1 MLSRQASPTF
11 LLVLLSVTTF
21 LAMLAVL
28 ILSPLLVELA
38 KEFNTSVAAVGQLGG
53 ATAIAWGITAPLAGP
68 VSDAYGRRPL
78 LLTGLMLLALGI
90 LGAALAWNYGSLLA
104 FRLLTGVGGAMIPPN
119 SFALVFDIFPPE
131 GRGKAIGWLISATGI
146 GASLGVALVAFLLD
160 VGGWRLP
167 FYVVGGVTLALCAL
181 LWVWLPQSQ
190 RGPGRSLSF
199 ISHYREVGSSAVVWY
214 VMAVNA
220 LRNMTFIGAFSYLAA
235 KLMQTYGLTAGET
248 VLPLAVAGLGV
259 IAGGFI
265 GGRLAGHRRRLDWL
279 VPAYLVGG
287 LLAVLVFTTTVSPW
301 IIVVLAFGAGS
312 MATISTTVLPTLLM
326 ELAGSSRTT
335 ATGMLAVGNQVG
347 VFGGASIGGAMLALG
362 GFPMVGFFCLGAA
375 ILAAIV
381 LRLKVRDSAEFLE
394 RIALRESGAG

>member
-1 MLSRQASPTF
+1 
-11 LLVLLSVTTF
+11 
-21 LAMLAVL
+21 
-28 ILSPLLVELA
+28 
-38 KEFNTSVAAVGQLGG
+38 
-53 ATAIAWGITAPLAGP
+53 
-68 VSDAYGRRPL
+68 
-78 LLTGLMLLALGI
+78 
-90 LGAALAWNYGSLLA
+90 
-104 FRLLTGVGGAMIPPN
+104 MIPPN

-167 FYVVGGVTLALCAL
+167 FYVVGGVALALCAL

-214 VMAVNA
+214 VMAANA
-220 LRNMTFIGAFSYLAA
+220 LLNMTFFSVFSYLAA
-235 KLMQTYGLTAGET
+235 KLIQTYGLTAGET

-312 MATISTTVLPTLLM
+312 MTTISTTVLPTLLM

-335 ATGMLAVGNQVG
+335 ATGMFAVSNQVG